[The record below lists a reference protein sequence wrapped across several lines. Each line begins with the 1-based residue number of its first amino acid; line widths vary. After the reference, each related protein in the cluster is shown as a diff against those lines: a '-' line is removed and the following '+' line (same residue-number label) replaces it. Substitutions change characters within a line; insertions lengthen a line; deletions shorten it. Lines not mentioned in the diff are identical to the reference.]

1 MDEIRRLDRNL
12 FLRELL
18 APLRIMGLFVS
29 AWLIYVAIFEPWV
42 IHYFILRPT
51 LPLAMAG
58 WVSISAYN
66 SSVQKRFRNP
76 RFRQLWEGCKDRH
89 LRFQDVL
96 SKMRKEKVADLQEL
110 PKTIER
116 VSDGLYCALRR
127 ADIISDEILR
137 TEQGLQN
144 SPPVWQASTNDAQSR
159 ELYRVADKNI
169 AEYRQQFAGVM
180 AGVQRTEAQ
189 SAVFMT
195 TLDALRIKLLNYRMA
210 GRSPEMGSAGF
221 LSDLSEAKLQLRAI
235 DQALEELELGPFPA
249 MIAAM
254 PTVPPPMPNLT
265 EETHQQHLP

>member
-18 APLRIMGLFVS
+18 APLRMMGLLVS
-29 AWLIYVAIFEPWV
+29 AWLVYAGIFEPHL
-42 IHYFILRPT
+42 IPFFLLRPT
-51 LPLAMAG
+51 LPVMIAG
-58 WVSISAYN
+58 YTAIAAHN
-66 SSVQKRFRNP
+66 ASVQKRFRHP
-76 RFRQLWEGCKDRH
+76 RFRQLWDSCRDRH
-89 LRFQDVL
+89 HRFQEVL
-96 SKMRKEKVADLQEL
+96 GKMRREKIADLQEL
-110 PKTIER
+110 PKTISR
-116 VSDGLYCALRR
+116 VSDGLYIALRR
-127 ADIISDEILR
+127 ADMISDEIMK
-137 TEQGLQN
+137 TEHGLLN

-195 TLDALRIKLLNYRMA
+195 TLDTLRIKLLNYRMA
-210 GRSPEMGSAGF
+210 GRSPEVSSSGF

-235 DQALEELELGPFPA
+235 DEALEELELGPFPK

-254 PTVPPPMPNLT
+254 PNVPPPVPT
-265 EETHQQHLP
+265 VVSSKEHHQEL